1 MNKETEKFYK
11 NFCQKTQSKNGMWEQ
26 RFFTDGKLAPCW
38 GYQVDETASV
48 IYGIYVHYKYTKNE
62 KFVKENLK
70 MCEKAIGFLKK
81 YVKQWLQIED
91 FEKDVVKKEIEQSV
105 YAKKEKIHISYDL
118 WEMSEGIHL
127 YSLSSIYA
135 AFESMIKIYGLLDKN
150 ISDFENNRLKG
161 EKVLKSIN
169 ELRYLQEEI
178 KKYIDNNLYEEKTN
192 TYFRNI
198 DDKKMDISILG
209 AVEPFNV
216 FSAKDDK
223 IENTV
228 EKINLEHILEDIRD
242 LNMITT

>member
-1 MNKETEKFYK
+1 
-11 NFCQKTQSKNGMWEQ
+11 
-26 RFFTDGKLAPCW
+26 
-38 GYQVDETASV
+38 
-48 IYGIYVHYKYTKNE
+48 
-62 KFVKENLK
+62 
-70 MCEKAIGFLKK
+70 
-81 YVKQWLQIED
+81 
-91 FEKDVVKKEIEQSV
+91 
-105 YAKKEKIHISYDL
+105 
-118 WEMSEGIHL
+118 MSEGIHL

-228 EKINLEHILEDIRD
+228 EKINLSLRTYTGGYQRFEYDNYMNGNPWPIANLWMTLYYLEAGEKQKAKETFDFAVKTAGKHGFLGEQVDNNTLKPCWALGLGWSHAMFIIALERIMG
-242 LNMITT
+242 NSESKK